1 MTDAGSL
8 VDTAEY
14 YEVVWPLDRRDY
26 LTVESYPLVSAEPP
40 IPANTPITVA
50 SQAAGDGRRLA
61 AKALLRG
68 AHCPRKR
75 IIELL
80 RISKWTLERIAQRT
94 ENSYDAGTSSGGL
107 PRVASSRPP
116 AKMKS
121 AGGPAT
127 NGAHAGLAL
136 EQVHALTQQQQ
147 RILHRSVVLDC
158 ALKADALD
166 PPTMR
171 EAVADLL
178 ADITEAARAIGVIVQ
193 QATR

>member
-1 MTDAGSL
+1 M
-8 VDTAEY
+8 
-14 YEVVWPLDRRDY
+14 
-26 LTVESYPLVSAEPP
+26 
-40 IPANTPITVA
+40 
-50 SQAAGDGRRLA
+50 
-61 AKALLRG
+61 
-68 AHCPRKR
+68 
-75 IIELL
+75 
-80 RISKWTLERIAQRT
+80 T
-94 ENSYDAGTSSGGL
+94 ENSYHAGTSSGGR

-136 EQVHALTQQQQ
+136 EQVHALTQQQ